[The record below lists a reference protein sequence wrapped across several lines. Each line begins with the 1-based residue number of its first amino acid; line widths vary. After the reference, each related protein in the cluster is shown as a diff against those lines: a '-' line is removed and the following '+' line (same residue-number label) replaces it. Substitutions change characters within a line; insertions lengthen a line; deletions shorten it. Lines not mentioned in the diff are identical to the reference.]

1 MKKRKFYIVAFLIY
15 IISSSGIFAQFND
28 YGIKGGIQ
36 GFGLLP
42 DTDFKN
48 DDIKISY
55 LGRAVVR
62 INLTNLLDLELGA
75 GYGILAGDDPI
86 NDYWKTRIIPA
97 DLRFLISPFNSKL
110 VNPYIYGGIGYMK
123 WKVLDKPKYLTP
135 APTKDNGGD
144 LFAPFGG
151 GFEVK
156 LSNSLILDLS
166 TGYSFTFTD
175 DLNYYNNKDSR
186 TKGANDGYWAFGL
199 GLIYSGESGS
209 SDADADGLTRDRE
222 LQLGTNP
229 DKADTD
235 NDGLIDGLE
244 ITQYNTDPLK
254 KDSDKD
260 GLDDKAEIKEYST
273 NPNSKDTDN
282 DGLTDGDEINKFNTD
297 PLRSDSDFDGLS
309 DSNELNKTK
318 TNPSKADTDN
328 DGLNDGEEVQRY
340 KTSPTNP
347 DTDGDGLTDGD
358 EILKHNTNPLKTD
371 TDRGGTD
378 DKKEIAQGTN
388 PLNPEDD
395 MILDITTPMVLEGVT
410 FATNSAELTPESEKM
425 LMKVL
430 NTLNAYPE
438 MKVEIRGYTDNVGN
452 AASNLQLSQR
462 RADAVRYWIIAKG
475 ISPNRVTA
483 RGYGE
488 QDPIA
493 SNDTKEGRRLNRR
506 IEFVKIN

>member
-1 MKKRKFYIVAFLIY
+1 MIIAIFFYL
-15 IISSSGIFAQFND
+15 ISSNSLFAQFND
-28 YGIKGGIQ
+28 YSIKGGIQ

-48 DDIKISY
+48 DDIKVSF

-62 INLTNLLDLELGA
+62 FNLTSLLDVELGA

-97 DLRFLISPFNSKL
+97 DLRILISPFNSKL
-110 VNPYIYGGIGYMK
+110 VNPYVYGGIGYLK
-123 WKVLDKPKYLTP
+123 WDIQDKPAYLTP

-144 LFAPFGG
+144 LFTPIGG

-156 LSNSLILDLS
+156 LSNSLVLDLS
-166 TGYSFTFTD
+166 SGYSFTFTD
-175 DLNYYNNKDSR
+175 DLNYYNNKDAR

-199 GLIYSGESGS
+199 GIIYSGESGN
-209 SDADADGLTRDRE
+209 SDADIDGLTRNQE

-229 DKADTD
+229 DIADTD
-235 NDGLIDGLE
+235 GDGIIDGLE
-244 ITQYNTDPLK
+244 INQYNTDPLK
-254 KDSDKD
+254 EDSDND
-260 GLDDKAEIKEYST
+260 GLNDKAELKEYST
-273 NPNSKDTDN
+273 NPNSKDTDKDN
-282 DGLTDGDEINKFNTD
+282 LLDGEEINKFNTD

-309 DSNELNKTK
+309 DDTELFSTK
-318 TNPSKADTDN
+318 TDPTKADTDN
-328 DGLNDGEEVQRY
+328 DGLNDGEEIERY
-340 KTSPTNP
+340 KTSPNNP
-347 DTDGDGLTDGD
+347 DTDGDGLPDGE
-358 EILKHNTNPLKTD
+358 EILKHNTNPTLTD
-371 TDRGGTD
+371 TDGGGES
-378 DKKEIAQGTN
+378 DKKEIEQNTN

-395 MILDITTPMVLEGVT
+395 IVLDISTPIVLDGVT

-438 MKVEIRGYTDNVGN
+438 IKVEIRGYTDNVGN
-452 AASNLQLSQR
+452 ASSNLQLSQR
-462 RADAVRYWIIAKG
+462 RANAVRYWIIAKG

-493 SNDTKEGRRLNRR
+493 DNNTKEGRRLNRR